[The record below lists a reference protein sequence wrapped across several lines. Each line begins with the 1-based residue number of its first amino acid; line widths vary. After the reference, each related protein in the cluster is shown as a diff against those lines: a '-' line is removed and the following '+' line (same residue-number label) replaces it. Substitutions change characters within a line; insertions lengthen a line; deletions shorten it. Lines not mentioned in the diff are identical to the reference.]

1 MENNNEPQTVA
12 SDEAPLDTPSAAR
25 APFFNPA
32 ILETRRRLLG
42 LAAVIVLF
50 GLLRG
55 PTFLKEDNY
64 QIILIQTAVVAMAAL
79 GMTLII
85 ASGGIDLSVGSSIAL
100 CTIVVAHLLVRQMPV
115 PVAVLGGVLCGAAV
129 GCVIGIL
136 VTRLKLTPFIVTLGL
151 WGAVRG
157 LAKGLAGEQT
167 VNAPA
172 SSLNNLLQVSA
183 HHVRWISFP
192 VGVSLTVMCA
202 LLVTLLLKYTRFGRH
217 IFAIGSNEAT
227 ARLCGI
233 PVENTKLA
241 IYALAGALTGLA
253 GVLQF
258 SYLTMGDPTTAE
270 GKELDVIAA
279 VVIGGASL
287 SGGQGSVLGTLV
299 GALIMTTVANGC
311 TKLGLANWVQQIV
324 TGGIIIFAVTLD
336 RLRQRKS

>member
-1 MENNNEPQTVA
+1 MTTDNSAESKSRPRITAATVMETIGP
-12 SDEAPLDTPSAAR
+12 
-25 APFFNPA
+25 
-32 ILETRRRLLG
+32 ILG
-42 LAAVIVLF
+42 LLLVVVLF
-50 GLLRG
+50 SYLRKE
-55 PTFLKEDNY
+55 TFLTADNA
-64 QIILIQTAVVAMAAL
+64 QVILVQTAVVAMAAL

-85 ASGGIDLSVGSSIAL
+85 ASGGIDLSVGSAIAL
-100 CTIVVAHLLVRQMPV
+100 STIIVAQLLVRKLPV

-129 GCVIGIL
+129 GCVIGGL
-136 VTRLKLTPFIVTLGL
+136 TTKLKLTPFIVTLGL

-157 LAKGLAGEQT
+157 LAKGLAGGQT
-167 VNAPA
+167 VNPPET
-172 SSLNNLLQVSA
+172 SLNNLLLTLDESN
-183 HHVRWISFP
+183 RWMIFP
-192 VGVSLTVMCA
+192 PGVWLTILCA
-202 LLVTLLLKYTRFGRH
+202 ILVALMLKYTRFGRH

-233 PVENTKLA
+233 PVERTKLA
-241 IYALAGALTGLA
+241 IYVLAGAFTGLA

-258 SYLTMGDPTTAE
+258 SYLTLGDPTTAE

-311 TKLGLANWVQQIV
+311 NKLGLPNWVQQIV

-336 RLRQRKS
+336 QLRRRKN